1 MYMKAATGHTRK
13 LQNELYS
20 WPTKGNGLCTMGQVK
35 CHILDFVAYPTLR
48 KTMILKWRITARTH

>member
-48 KTMILKWRITARTH
+48 KTMILK